1 MLQSLPVVMYHS
13 VHTWHNR
20 GLVISPEL
28 FEAHCR
34 AMAQG
39 GWRCASLPE
48 AEDYLLR
55 GKPLPAKTAWLTFDD
70 GYLDNYVYAWPILEK
85 YGLHGTV
92 FATLEHLENSGPAR
106 LSLRDVWEGR
116 ATMDDLPVAEN
127 PMRMHPD
134 LGFEERADMF
144 LNWDEVQR
152 MEASGVMHTAA
163 HSLRHDK
170 VFISPNYDD
179 FFRPQRRGRT
189 FDRVRGRILWGMPRF
204 EIEAALAS
212 RAFIPSERLLDA
224 VAELV
229 PQDKVAAHVF
239 FEDAEKVA
247 KLDAMLKR
255 FTPEELGRLESE
267 AEMFARFREEFVR
280 CKEILEAE
288 TQTPVRTFCW
298 PWGKFS
304 ELAREAGKEAG
315 FSIFVTTAA
324 GANRPGRPDAVTR
337 INVKARPPEELL
349 GRLKLHTRPW
359 LADIYKSLRFRWK
372 WK

>member
-1 MLQSLPVVMYHS
+1 MYHS

-34 AMAQG
+34 AMAEG

-92 FATLEHLENSGPAR
+92 FATLECLESSGPAR
-106 LSLRDVWEGR
+106 LTLRDVWEGR
-116 ATMDDLPVAEN
+116 AAMEDLPVAEN
-127 PMRMHPD
+127 PMRAHPV
-134 LGFEERADMF
+134 LGFEERADAF
-144 LNWDEVQR
+144 LNWEEVRR

-170 VFISPNYDD
+170 VFISPRYEA
-179 FFRPQRRGRT
+179 FFRPERRGRT
-189 FDRVRGRILWGMPRF
+189 FDRVRGRILWGLPRF

-212 RAFIPSERLLDA
+212 RAFIPSERLLAA
-224 VAELV
+224 VAEIV
-229 PQDKVAAHVF
+229 PQDKTAANAFFADASKVAALQARLESF
-239 FEDAEKVA
+239 APED
-247 KLDAMLKR
+247 
-255 FTPEELGRLESE
+255 LGRLESE
-267 AEMFARFREEFVR
+267 AEMFGRFVEEFAR
-280 CKEILEAE
+280 CKKILEAQ
-288 TQTPVRTFCW
+288 TQTQVRTFCW

-304 ELAREAGKEAG
+304 PLALDAGKKAG
-315 FSIFVTTAA
+315 FSVFVTTAA

-349 GRLKLHTRPW
+349 GRLKLHTHPW

>member
-1 MLQSLPVVMYHS
+1 M
-13 VHTWHNR
+13 
-20 GLVISPEL
+20 
-28 FEAHCR
+28 
-34 AMAQG
+34 
-39 GWRCASLPE
+39 
-48 AEDYLLR
+48 
-55 GKPLPAKTAWLTFDD
+55 
-70 GYLDNYVYAWPILEK
+70 
-85 YGLHGTV
+85 
-92 FATLEHLENSGPAR
+92 
-106 LSLRDVWEGR
+106 
-116 ATMDDLPVAEN
+116 
-127 PMRMHPD
+127 
-134 LGFEERADMF
+134 
-144 LNWDEVQR
+144 
-152 MEASGVMHTAA
+152 
-163 HSLRHDK
+163 
-170 VFISPNYDD
+170 
-179 FFRPQRRGRT
+179 
-189 FDRVRGRILWGMPRF
+189 
-204 EIEAALAS
+204 
-212 RAFIPSERLLDA
+212 
-224 VAELV
+224 
-229 PQDKVAAHVF
+229 
-239 FEDAEKVA
+239 A

>member
-34 AMAQG
+34 AMAEG

-106 LSLRDVWEGR
+106 LSLHDVWEGR

-134 LGFEERADMF
+134 LGFEERADLF
-144 LNWDEVQR
+144 SSVAFWYQQGIAQGLETPPYGNARLPHGNARQAR
-152 MEASGVMHTAA
+152 IP
-163 HSLRHDK
+163 HS
-170 VFISPNYDD
+170 FP
-179 FFRPQRRGRT
+179 RR
-189 FDRVRGRILWGMPRF
+189 FP
-204 EIEAALAS
+204 
-212 RAFIPSERLLDA
+212 
-224 VAELV
+224 
-229 PQDKVAAHVF
+229 
-239 FEDAEKVA
+239 
-247 KLDAMLKR
+247 
-255 FTPEELGRLESE
+255 
-267 AEMFARFREEFVR
+267 
-280 CKEILEAE
+280 
-288 TQTPVRTFCW
+288 
-298 PWGKFS
+298 
-304 ELAREAGKEAG
+304 
-315 FSIFVTTAA
+315 
-324 GANRPGRPDAVTR
+324 
-337 INVKARPPEELL
+337 
-349 GRLKLHTRPW
+349 
-359 LADIYKSLRFRWK
+359 
-372 WK
+372 

>member
-1 MLQSLPVVMYHS
+1 MLRSLPVVMYHS

-34 AMAQG
+34 AMAEG

-48 AEDYLLR
+48 AEDYLLC

-92 FATLEHLENSGPAR
+92 FATLECLESSGPAR
-106 LSLRDVWEGR
+106 LTLRDVWEER
-116 ATMDDLPVAEN
+116 SSMQDLPVAKN
-127 PMRMHPD
+127 PMREHAV
-134 LGFEERADMF
+134 LGFAERTDTF
-144 LNWDEVQR
+144 LNWDEVRR

-170 VFISPNYDD
+170 VFISSNYDD

-189 FDRVRGRILWGMPRF
+189 FDRVRGRILWGLPSF

-212 RAFIPSERLLDA
+212 RAFIPSARLLDT
-224 VAELV
+224 VAEVV
-229 PQDKVAAHVF
+229 PQDKVAAHAF
-239 FEDAEKVA
+239 FEDADKVA
-247 KLDAMLKR
+247 DLAARIKAFRLD
-255 FTPEELGRLESE
+255 ELGHLESE
-267 AEMFARFREEFVR
+267 EEMFARFVEEFAR
-280 CKEILEAE
+280 CKEILEAQ

-304 ELAREAGKEAG
+304 SLALEAGKKAG
-315 FSIFVTTAA
+315 FSVFVTTAA
-324 GANRPGRPDAVTR
+324 GANRPGKPDAVTR